1 MNEQNGMNNQIS
13 NNTASNA
20 IQGNNLNNEQILNNQ
35 NIQPVPNQ
43 PLTLGQMVNTTP
55 NQINDGQNNVPQ
67 SINNQVQPAVNQ
79 TQLTNNQNTNI
90 LNQMPQNNNLMGT
103 NDNQIT
109 NMQNQM
115 PTDNTPSIQAIEQ
128 PQGLDNETAT
138 TKKKTPIILF
148 VLIAL
153 IIIISGVMVCN
164 SFIFNNPK
172 KIFTTVSNTLLKNA
186 NNINISTKTNID
198 YNISINV
205 SSQDE
210 NTQQILDII
219 NELKLKGTFASDT
232 NNNVMNGIISYK
244 DDELLNYG
252 IQGNN
257 EALYIKLNNLYDKTI
272 KINTSNQSESI
283 TEYSTDINDYNVAV
297 NSLSNAISNAL
308 NNANYRKETTEINNQ
323 KVKKVTLILDEK
335 FLTDLCNLLLQDKS
349 FLESY
354 SKITN
359 NDESS
364 IEQMLKDAI
373 KEAANNNEELSVYLL
388 KNELKRIEYAGRESV
403 ITVDINDNQYEFNIS
418 ESNVSK
424 YNGVIKISTMSNQK
438 LLSISINMLE
448 EKINLNVNTIY
459 SIDNNKEIEL
469 LDTSDAIDYQELT
482 EEDITNITQKL
493 YENEALLSLIEE

>member
-1 MNEQNGMNNQIS
+1 MNEQNGMNNQIP

-35 NIQPVPNQ
+35 NIQPTPSQ

-79 TQLTNNQNTNI
+79 TQLTNNQTTNI
-90 LNQMPQNNNLMGT
+90 SNQMPQNNNLMGT

-138 TKKKTPIILF
+138 PKKKTPIILF

-388 KNELKRIEYAGRESV
+388 KNELKRIEYAGRKSV

-424 YNGVIKISTMSNQK
+424 YNGIIKISTMSNQK

>member
-1 MNEQNGMNNQIS
+1 MNEQNGMNNQIP
-13 NNTASNA
+13 NNTASNTM
-20 IQGNNLNNEQILNNQ
+20 QGNNLNNEQILNNQ
-35 NIQPVPNQ
+35 NIQPTPSQ
-43 PLTLGQMVNTTP
+43 PLTLGQIVDTVP
-55 NQINDGQNNVPQ
+55 NQINNSQNNVSQ
-67 SINNQVQPAVNQ
+67 STNIQAQPVINQ
-79 TQLTNNQNTNI
+79 TQLNINQTPNTP
-90 LNQMPQNNNLMGT
+90 NQMSQSNNTMSAT
-103 NDNQIT
+103 DNQIS
-109 NMQNQM
+109 NIQNSM
-115 PTDNTPSIQAIEQ
+115 PIDNTQSIQAIEQ
-128 PQGLDNETAT
+128 SQGLDNETST
-138 TKKKTPIILF
+138 TKKKPPIILF

-205 SSQDE
+205 SSEDE

-219 NELKLKGTFASDT
+219 NELKLKGTFASDA

-257 EALYIKLNNLYDKTI
+257 EALYVKLNNLYDKTI

-283 TEYSTDINDYNVAV
+283 TEYSTDINDYNVVV

-323 KVKKVTLILDEK
+323 KVKKVTLLLDEK
-335 FLTDLCNLLLQDKS
+335 FLTELCNILLQDRS

-359 NDESS
+359 KDESS
-364 IEQMLKDAI
+364 IEQMLKDAV
-373 KEAANNNEELSVYLL
+373 KEVANNNEELSVYLL
-388 KNELKRIEYAGRESV
+388 KNELKRIEYAGGESI

-424 YNGVIKISTMSNQK
+424 YNGTIKISTMSNQK
-438 LLSISINMLE
+438 LLSISVNMLE
-448 EKINLNVNTIY
+448 EKLNIDVNTIY
-459 SIDNNKEIEL
+459 SVDNNKEIEL
-469 LDTSDAIDYQELT
+469 FDTSDAIDYQELT
-482 EEDITNITQKL
+482 EEDINNITQKL
-493 YENEALLSLIEE
+493 YKNEALLSLIEE